1 MTTTTTTTTT
11 SSNTATT
18 DNEFALMDLV
28 ELEPL
33 IKATEGRLALLR
45 EAFDGHKKRIQE
57 DPMGYALDMA
67 RRAREAEA
75 AIAIIKNPPLA
86 SDEDIIDVLLANEG
100 PMRRCDLT
108 KALSGKRVVLD
119 DLVKLKRI
127 KLDGT
132 RGSGARISLVA

>member
-1 MTTTTTTTTT
+1 
-11 SSNTATT
+11 
-18 DNEFALMDLV
+18 MDLV

-33 IKATEGRLALLR
+33 IKATEARLALLR
-45 EAFDGHKKRIQE
+45 EAFEGHTKRIQD
-57 DPMGYALDMA
+57 DPMGYALEMA

-86 SDEDIIDVLLANEG
+86 SDEEIIDVLLANEG

-108 KALSGKRVVLD
+108 KALAGKRVVLD

-132 RGSGARISLVA
+132 RGSGAKISFVA